1 MKPGVKPTPSQI
13 LVRFVNHQAGGGG
26 GTTGL
31 SNTKNYHYVKI
42 VTVTAN
48 FTMVIFLQY
57 IHKSNHY
64 SVPLNLYNVI
74 RQLYPIKLGE
84 KTISS
89 LL

>member
-1 MKPGVKPTPSQI
+1 MVT
-13 LVRFVNHQAGGGG
+13 RVN
-26 GTTGL
+26 
-31 SNTKNYHYVKI
+31 NTIAKRVDLKRSHHKKTI
-42 VTVTAN
+42 VTGWKWILTKLTVL
-48 FTMVIFLQY
+48 IILQY